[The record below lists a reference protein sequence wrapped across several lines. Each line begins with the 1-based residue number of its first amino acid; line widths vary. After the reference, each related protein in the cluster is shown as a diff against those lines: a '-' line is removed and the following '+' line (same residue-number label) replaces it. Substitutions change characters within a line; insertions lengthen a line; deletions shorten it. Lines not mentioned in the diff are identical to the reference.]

1 MTQTEHM
8 VVAAVV
14 TLPSGFPSL
23 LETLQFGQE
32 DKPEETRKKVPIT
45 DLDSEIERNQQTSL
59 EMSDVA
65 GVVAGVIDAAST
77 MSQWEEH
84 RCLY

>member
-65 GVVAGVIDAAST
+65 GVVDAAST
-77 MSQWEEH
+77 MSQWSDPS
-84 RCLY
+84 CPS